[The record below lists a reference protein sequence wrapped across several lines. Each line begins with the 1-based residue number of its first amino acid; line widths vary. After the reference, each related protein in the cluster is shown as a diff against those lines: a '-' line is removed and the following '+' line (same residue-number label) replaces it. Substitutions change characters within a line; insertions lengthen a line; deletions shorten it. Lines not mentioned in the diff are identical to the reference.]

1 MIDLSRRSLAVSLV
15 FACAVAA
22 LGCEKPGNKQASG
35 QGTSSKST
43 AADPTTRQRAAA
55 PKWEKLPGVATDAG
69 HTLGAALS
77 IDGVNVFPVYAD
89 MPQEA
94 EPVRTLAEALT
105 QKVVTVR
112 ELDPKD
118 TNLVD
123 TTTQVVPGQQ
133 PTPTGAEAPPPPVY
147 GPAVNSI
154 AVENKGDVPILL
166 LAGTLISGGNQ
177 DRQIGEDALVPA
189 HSVMRVSVYCVEHG
203 RWDSSRD
210 GENTRGI
217 FHVGA
222 ILTPTDIRY
231 AGQYEHNQQGVWLG
245 VGVANVAHS
254 KSSASDTLN
263 ASVEAND
270 VIRRRNA
277 LATKLGERLAEAP
290 QVEHVVGLGYSTGA
304 THVTVRWFAN
314 PGLHPTFRDT
324 LLQTIAFDAL
334 TTKPSTPAVD
344 EARAAAMVKA
354 ALEQPVRERRENE
367 IGVRTLRKG
376 DHGGASQLTFQST
389 SGAVQLTSDVSV
401 R

>member
-1 MIDLSRRSLAVSLV
+1 MFDLSRRFALSVLLLAV
-15 FACAVAA
+15 A
-22 LGCEKPGNKQASG
+22 
-35 QGTSSKST
+35 TSSGCGKKQPDDEKEARGS
-43 AADPTTRQRAAA
+43 RAAA
-55 PKWEKLPGVATDAG
+55 PEAESRRRAPAPTWEKLPGVATDAG
-69 HTLGAALS
+69 HTLGAALAV
-77 IDGVNVFPVYAD
+77 DGVNVFPVYAD

-105 QKVVTVR
+105 QKAVTVR
-112 ELDPKD
+112 ELDPRD

-123 TTTQVVPGQQ
+123 TTTQIVPGQQ
-133 PTPTGAEAPPPPVY
+133 AAPTSGEAPPPPVS
-147 GPAVNSI
+147 GPAVNSV

-231 AGQYEHNQQGVWLG
+231 AGQYEHNQQGVWLN
-245 VGVANVAHS
+245 VGTANVAHA
-254 KSSASDTLN
+254 KSSPSDTLN
-263 ASVEAND
+263 ASVEAGD
-270 VIRRRNA
+270 VIARRNT
-277 LATKLGERLAEAP
+277 LATKLSQRLAEAP
-290 QVEHVVGLGYSTGA
+290 QSDHVVGLGYSTGSG
-304 THVTVRWFAN
+304 HVTVRWFAN
-314 PGLHPTFRDT
+314 PGLHATFRET

-334 TTKPSTPAVD
+334 TTKRQTPAVD
-344 EARAAAMVKA
+344 EARAAALVKA
-354 ALEQPVRERRENE
+354 ALEQPATERRENE
-367 IGVRTLRKG
+367 IAVRTLRKG
-376 DHGGASQLTFQST
+376 ASGGASQLTFQST
-389 SGAVQLTSDVSV
+389 GGAVQLTTDVSV